1 MGLITKEWLVT
12 EFLMGR
18 GLKNMKMEINIMEIS
33 NKVTNKDKE
42 FINLPMVSCMRG
54 NLNKEILMGEE
65 KWPGLMEIG
74 FKDNSKIT

>member
-18 GLKNMKMEINIMEIS
+18 ALKNMKMEINIMEIS

-42 FINLPMVSCMRG
+42 FINLPMVSYMKG

-65 KWPGLMEIG
+65 KWVGLMEIG

>member
-1 MGLITKEWLVT
+1 
-12 EFLMGR
+12 
-18 GLKNMKMEINIMEIS
+18 MEIS
-33 NKVTNKDKE
+33 SKVTNKDKE
-42 FINLPMVSCMRG
+42 FINLPMVSYMRG